1 MKSIL
6 KFTILLLLQIFLINL
21 CFAESNI
28 DIANKYYDENN
39 YSSAKSY
46 LEESLFN
53 DGIANGTLF
62 YRLGYSYEQLS
73 LPKSTYSK
81 LYCAAAYC
89 FERDND
95 KDNKYYSYAITKE
108 KDLNVNHKNYT
119 EETIQKLI
127 DDLYWENHK
136 KDFSYYK
143 NHITQ
148 LLCLVILILILV
160 TTITVFIFKLIRHYT
175 RYSINFPQIEY
186 PLSSLFNGS
195 NFIDSDNEFN
205 NLLQETYN
213 SMVKKARSQSTR
225 IHCPE
230 DYLLYKFGQVIF
242 TKNGNSIDDKTVTKG
257 LKQIFFEDNPTIET
271 TKQKITFINIFKEL
285 FDNWDKIQRRYWDR
299 LYEIPEFGMLLTV
312 LSTKMTDD
320 DFVYNA
326 NLVVEFT
333 NKYEKIDCKSY
344 RKDLLVIA
352 NKLYHE
358 KCNENDLS
366 QKLEHELK
374 KIDKRF
380 FNVMKLFFGKL
391 CLLISKIL
399 PIFLFAY
406 VLSFV
411 VLTSSITFGKVIIT
425 GICCFL
431 LYKLKDNHLDLFF
444 EYKSFSK
451 FKTKAEQ
458 DFERQFQAAANA
470 AAKNSRNTSSEP
482 QSSYSNQD
490 YEDDDVTYVE
500 NTTQTEQH
508 QKTQIKKYY
517 CKYCGLSERDMFNLT
532 HGYCKENPHGKNHS
546 PYQGETTGPYY
557 CEYCGYKENNL
568 FTLTHGYC
576 KENPTGRD
584 KHSPYEGTNSNKYY
598 CEYCGHGE
606 RDLFTLTHG
615 YCKNSPYKKH
625 HPAR

>member
-1 MKSIL
+1 MKEL
-6 KFTILLLLQIFLINL
+6 L
-21 CFAESNI
+21 CFA
-28 DIANKYYDENN
+28 
-39 YSSAKSY
+39 
-46 LEESLFN
+46 L
-53 DGIANGTLF
+53 
-62 YRLGYSYEQLS
+62 
-73 LPKSTYSK
+73 
-81 LYCAAAYC
+81 
-89 FERDND
+89 
-95 KDNKYYSYAITKE
+95 
-108 KDLNVNHKNYT
+108 
-119 EETIQKLI
+119 LI
-127 DDLYWENHK
+127 
-136 KDFSYYK
+136 
-143 NHITQ
+143 I
-148 LLCLVILILILV
+148 ILV
-160 TTITVFIFKLIRHYT
+160 TIIFVFIFKLIRHFT
-175 RYSINFPQIEY
+175 RYSIKFPNIEV
-186 PLSSLFNGS
+186 PLSSLFKSS
-195 NFIDSDNEFN
+195 NFKDLDNIFN

-366 QKLEHELK
+366 QKLEYELK

-380 FNVMKLFFGKL
+380 FNVMKLFFGKF

-517 CKYCGLSERDMFNLT
+517 CKYCGTSYTDLFQLT
-532 HGYCKENPHGKNHS
+532 HGSCRNNAQGNGKHV
-546 PYQGETTGPYY
+546 PYQGETEGPFFCEYCGTSYTDLFQLTHGTCRNNIQGNGKHVPYEGTKKSRYY
-557 CEYCGYKENNL
+557 CEYCGTSYTDL
-568 FTLTHGYC
+568 FQLTHGTC
-576 KENPTGRD
+576 RNNTQGN
-584 KHSPYEGTNSNKYY
+584 G
-598 CEYCGHGE
+598 
-606 RDLFTLTHG
+606 
-615 YCKNSPYKKH
+615 KH

>member
-1 MKSIL
+1 MKMTKTFKYTL
-6 KFTILLLLQIFLINL
+6 LLLLQFFMLNL
-21 CFAESNI
+21 CFAETNFET
-28 DIANKYYDENN
+28 ANKYYDEDN
-39 YSSAKSY
+39 YPSAKY
-46 LEESLFN
+46 YFEDSLFN
-53 DGIANGTLF
+53 EGIQNGTLF

-73 LPKSTYSK
+73 LPKSTYSR
-81 LYCAAAYC
+81 LYCASAYC

-195 NFIDSDNEFN
+195 NFIDSDNEFY
-205 NLLQETYN
+205 NLLQKTYN
-213 SMVKKARSQSTR
+213 SMQKDARYGTPR

-230 DYLLYKFGQVIF
+230 DFLLYKFGQVLF
-242 TKNGNSIDDKTVTKG
+242 TKNGNQVDEKIVTRG
-257 LKQIFFEDNPTIET
+257 LKQIFFDENPTIET
-271 TKQKITFINIFKEL
+271 TKRKISFINKFKEL
-285 FDNWDKIQRRYWDR
+285 FDNWKELQRIYNHCFYD
-299 LYEIPEFGMLLTV
+299 IPEFGVLLTV
-312 LSTKMTDD
+312 LSTKMTGDN
-320 DFVYNA
+320 FIYNA
-326 NLVVEFT
+326 NSIIDYCT
-333 NKYEKIDCKSY
+333 KYETIDCKSY
-344 RKDLLVIA
+344 RDDLLVIA

-358 KCNENDLS
+358 KCNEIDLS
-366 QKLEHELK
+366 KKLEIELLQN
-374 KIDKRF
+374 DKRF
-380 FNVMKLFFGKL
+380 FNRIKLFNGKI
-391 CLLISKIL
+391 CTFISKIL

-406 VLSFV
+406 ILGFTA
-411 VLTSSITFGKVIIT
+411 LISSITFGKLLIT
-425 GICCFL
+425 GIACFL
-431 LYKLKDNHLDLFF
+431 LYKLKDNSLDLFF
-444 EYKSFSK
+444 EYKPFTK
-451 FKTKAEQ
+451 LMTKAEKESI
-458 DFERQFQAAANA
+458 ERIREQTKRTANTA
-470 AAKNSRNTSSEP
+470 SKT
-482 QSSYSNQD
+482 QSSFSNKVQETD
-490 YEDDDVTYVE
+490 
-500 NTTQTEQH
+500 NPTQEE
-508 QKTQIKKYY
+508 KTSFVQRPNVPDKKYF
-517 CKYCGLSERDMFNLT
+517 CKYCGHSERDMFNLT

-557 CEYCGYKENNL
+557 CEYCGHKENNL

-625 HPAR
+625 HPVR